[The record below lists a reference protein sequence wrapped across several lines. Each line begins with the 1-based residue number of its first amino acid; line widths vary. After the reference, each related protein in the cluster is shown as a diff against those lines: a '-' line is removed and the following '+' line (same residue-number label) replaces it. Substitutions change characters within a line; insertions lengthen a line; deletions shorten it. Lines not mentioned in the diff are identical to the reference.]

1 MFHVLIKKVRTS
13 LILVGKVYL
22 YFCTSRFI
30 VQGSTS
36 SVTAQF
42 HPSLQYTGLAMNVG
56 KKIQINVQT
65 KQYHGFIK
73 VDGLQK
79 IPEMLFPLTYTNEVG
94 DQWSQRPTAL
104 RVFGISDNLKF
115 FFHERLKPQVIPLPL
130 EGAAQTIGHSIAT
143 GRLNT
148 QYLSVCCR

>member
-1 MFHVLIKKVRTS
+1 MDLLHVLIKKVRTS
-13 LILVGKVYL
+13 LILIGKVYL

-30 VQGSTS
+30 VQSSTS

-42 HPSLQYTGLAMNVG
+42 HPSLQYTGLAMNGG

-65 KQYHGFIK
+65 KQYHGLIK

-94 DQWSQRPTAL
+94 DQWSQRPLAL
-104 RVFGISDNLKF
+104 RVFGISDNLKCF
-115 FFHERLKPQVIPLPL
+115 FFMSGSNQ
-130 EGAAQTIGHSIAT
+130 ASTGHSIVT

>member
-1 MFHVLIKKVRTS
+1 MFHVRIKKVRTS
-13 LILVGKVYL
+13 LILVCKVYL

-30 VQGSTS
+30 VQSSTS

-56 KKIQINVQT
+56 KKLQINVQT
-65 KQYHGFIK
+65 KQYHGFIR

-94 DQWSQRPTAL
+94 DQWSQRPSAL
-104 RVFGISDNLKF
+104 RVFGISDSPRCF
-115 FFHERLKPQVIPLPL
+115 FFMSGLNQ
-130 EGAAQTIGHSIAT
+130 ASTGHSIAT
-143 GRLNT
+143 GRLNI
-148 QYLSVCCR
+148 QYLSVCCRLPTSRQFA